1 MSRYLLVD
9 AKILPDFF
17 EKVLD
22 VRLKLKD
29 FPESSISQ
37 LCTEAGISRSTYYK
51 YKDYIFD
58 SALESNDRKAEIQ
71 LILNHKQGVLKD
83 VLDMIAQCGGN
94 ILTIHQSAPIS
105 GLATL
110 SLQMDISNI
119 NCDIADLI
127 KRLTSI
133 RNVRKAKMLSIE

>member
-9 AKILPDFF
+9 AKVLPDFF

-22 VRLKLKD
+22 VRLRLKD
-29 FPESSISQ
+29 FPEASISQ
-37 LCTEAGISRSTYYK
+37 LCAQAGISRSTYYK

-71 LILNHKQGVLKD
+71 LILNHKQGVLKE
-83 VLDMIAQCGGN
+83 VLDAIAQCSGN
-94 ILTIHQSAPIS
+94 ILTIHQSSPIA
-105 GLATL
+105 GVATL
-110 SLQMDISNI
+110 SIQLDISKI
-119 NCDIADLI
+119 DCDIADLI
-127 KRLTSI
+127 KKLAVI